1 MHQCAF
7 PDKEI
12 IQALRRA
19 NAEKKKSHK
28 TSGTRAAFKPLSFDF
43 AKAFVELVRIKY
55 GKERASKNPRT
66 FEEVMERL
74 LLALFCTDPA
84 ARHGYKQVAG
94 ILFGPH
100 GQFVKEQN
108 RAMGLP
114 ARKKRDASVPVG
126 VSLNGRQSEWEM

>member
-12 IQALRRA
+12 LQALRRA

-28 TSGTRAAFKPLSFDF
+28 ERGVRTTFRPLSFDF
-43 AKAFVELVRIKY
+43 AKAFVELLRVGY
-55 GKERASKNPRT
+55 AKERVKENPRT

-74 LLALFCTDPA
+74 LFALFCTDPA

-114 ARKKRDASVPVG
+114 ARKKRDASAPMG